1 MNFSI
6 FNQQRHQADGT
17 QNTATSPMRKPLA
30 ANTAAGAKPG
40 SSKLGVFHF
49 KLFFIAVQQLYIA
62 WLGSTQLF
70 ISNQLFS
77 FRKLFVLIFFR
88 CRC

>member
-1 MNFSI
+1 LLTCTFISLLGFSSGLD
-6 FNQQRHQADGT
+6 NQQCPAST
-17 QNTATSPMRKPLA
+17 KPCSLA

-77 FRKLFVLIFFR
+77 FRKVFV
-88 CRC
+88 